1 MEENTQTPKCISM
14 IMDGNRRWA
23 KERGLFPVEGHAK
36 GYEKLKEVIEWTYEA
51 GVPNLIVYAFSTEN
65 WNRAKEEVSYLMTL
79 IRKVLVEQS
88 EEFNKKGNRI
98 VFAGDIERFPK
109 DIQKL
114 IHESEEKTKNNTGN
128 TLVLCIS
135 YSGRTEIL
143 HAVNNLLKGE
153 KTSVNEEEFS
163 QALWIKDVPDPD
175 IIIRTGG
182 EKRLSG
188 FLTWQSVYSELFFP
202 KTFWPAFSK
211 EEFLEILREFS
222 FRDRRRGK

>member
-1 MEENTQTPKCISM
+1 MEENTQTPKCIGI

-23 KERGLFPVEGHAK
+23 KQEGLTSVQGHAQ
-36 GYEKLKEVIEWTYEA
+36 GYEKLKDVIEWMNEA

-65 WNRAKEEVSYLMTL
+65 WDRAKEEVSYLMTL
-79 IRKVLVEQS
+79 IRKVLTEQS
-88 EEFNKKGNRI
+88 EKFNKEGNRI

-114 IHESEEKTKNNTGN
+114 ISESEEKTKNNTGN
-128 TLVLCIS
+128 TLVLCVS
-135 YSGRTEIL
+135 YGGRTEIL
-143 HAVNNLLKGE
+143 HAVNNLLKAG
-153 KTSVNEEEFS
+153 KGSVNEEEFGE
-163 QALWIKDVPDPD
+163 ALYTKDVPDPD

-188 FLTWQSVYSELFFP
+188 FLPWQSVYGELFFP

-211 EEFLEILREFS
+211 EEFLGILKEFS
-222 FRDRRRGK
+222 SRNRRRGK